1 MCIKNLYA
9 IDVHN
14 IFENINILPRILY
27 YSHDLITYKKN
38 INIRIFDEKVINKN
52 YFPPTD
58 CMSSKPTADVSENF
72 FFTVVVDP
80 FFGFISIDDD
90 STSNI
95 YSTQCYILAI
105 FP

>member
-72 FFTVVVDP
+72 FFHSS
-80 FFGFISIDDD
+80 GRSIFLDLFQLM
-90 STSNI
+90 TTPPQI
-95 YSTQCYILAI
+95 STQHNVI
-105 FP
+105 F

>member
-1 MCIKNLYA
+1 MCIKNLFA

-14 IFENINILPRILY
+14 IFENIYILPRILY

-72 FFTVVVDP
+72 FHSSSHTLLGGGEQTP
-80 FFGFISIDDD
+80 
-90 STSNI
+90 
-95 YSTQCYILAI
+95 LALV
-105 FP
+105 